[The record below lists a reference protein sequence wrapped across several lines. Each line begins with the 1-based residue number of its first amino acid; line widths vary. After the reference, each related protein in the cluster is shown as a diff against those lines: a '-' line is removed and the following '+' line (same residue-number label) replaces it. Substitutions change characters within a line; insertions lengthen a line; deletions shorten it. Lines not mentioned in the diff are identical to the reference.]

1 MEVMHYISAAKAEQR
16 KLFAW
21 LVDPEKAESSGQ
33 WLVGSGQWSVVS
45 GQRADSEAVE
55 LPNMLIF
62 VGGSSGGEQT
72 EKVVKQLK
80 AQYDVPV
87 VLFPGNVRQVT
98 SEADALLFLS
108 LLSGRNAE
116 MLVGQQVRAAEAVRQ
131 AGIETIPMGYIL
143 VNGGIESAV
152 ARVSGTQPIAQEAV
166 DEIVQTAM
174 AAEMMGKQL
183 VYLEAGSGALEPVR
197 AEVIR
202 AVRAAIS
209 CPLIVGGGIRSTE
222 TMQRAFNAGAD
233 IVVVGNWLEEH
244 PEALEEFKT
253 LSNSPLKGENK
264 TPSISPLKGENK
276 TPSISPLKGENQK
289 SPFKGDL
296 EGQDDARY
304 MGMALR
310 EAEKAFEAGEV
321 PVGCV
326 VVSQGQVIGRGHNL
340 TETLQDVTAHAE
352 MQALTAA
359 AQTVGGKY
367 LQDATLYVTVEPCV
381 MCAGAIGWAQ
391 VKRVVYGCADEKRG
405 FTRFAPKALHAKA
418 TVVSGVCEEECR
430 TLMQAFFRKKRG

>member
-1 MEVMHYISAAKAEQR
+1 MEVMHYIAAAKAEQR

-21 LVDPEKAESSGQ
+21 LVDPEKAES
-33 WLVGSGQWSVVS
+33 SGQWSVVS

-72 EKVVKQLK
+72 EKVVRQLK

-143 VNGGIESAV
+143 VDGGRESAV

-174 AAEMMGKQL
+174 AAEMMGKQV

-197 AEVIR
+197 EEVIR

-222 TMQRAFNAGAD
+222 AMQRAYDAGAD

-253 LSNSPLKGENK
+253 LSNSPLKGEN
-264 TPSISPLKGENK
+264 TTLSNSPV
-276 TPSISPLKGENQK
+276 KGENQK

-326 VVSQGQVIGRGHNL
+326 VVSQVQVIGRGHNL
-340 TETLQDVTAHAE
+340 TEGLQDVTAHAE

-418 TVVSGVCEEECR
+418 TVVSGVREEECR
-430 TLMQAFFRKKRG
+430 GLMQAFFLRRR